1 MKIAQKTLIELP
13 DESQVT
19 LNAVSFLSYNKKEW
33 REVRDVSL
41 EGEAYFKVAKGQ
53 TFNVIT
59 SSGKVS
65 VLGTQFNVKQR
76 DHLFEVVCY
85 EGSVRVT
92 HLLKTEILK
101 PGDSF
106 LILDGKYIAK
116 EKETSS
122 DPSWINNK
130 SYFKSMPFAHVLNE
144 FERQFNVSINFQ
156 NVDIEQLFTGSFDH
170 NDKTLALKSITLP
183 LNLKYSIIDENT
195 IVLERE

>member
-1 MKIAQKTLIELP
+1 M
-13 DESQVT
+13 
-19 LNAVSFLSYNKKEW
+19 
-33 REVRDVSL
+33 
-41 EGEAYFKVAKGQ
+41 AKGQ

-59 SSGKVS
+59 PLGKVT

-76 DHLFEVVCY
+76 DDLFEVVCY

-92 HLLKTEILK
+92 HLSEIKILK

-130 SYFKSMPFAHVLNE
+130 SYFKSMPFAHVIQE
-144 FERQFNVSINFQ
+144 FERQYNVSINFQ

-170 NDKTLALKSITLP
+170 NDKTLALKSLTLP
-183 LNLKYSIIDENT
+183 LNLKYSIIDDNT